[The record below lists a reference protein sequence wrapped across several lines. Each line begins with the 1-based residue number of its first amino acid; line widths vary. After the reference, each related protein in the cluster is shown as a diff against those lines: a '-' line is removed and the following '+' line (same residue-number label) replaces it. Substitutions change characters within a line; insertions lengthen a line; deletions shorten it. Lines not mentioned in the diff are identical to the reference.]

1 MQSEIKLVEI
11 SRKFENLKPPPK
23 WIISQTFKPDT
34 TISQTGTLI
43 LTIAEDV
50 RSKLYELVRELETSK
65 LPDKN
70 MH

>member
-1 MQSEIKLVEI
+1 MPSVDKLVEI
-11 SRKFENLKPPPK
+11 SSKIEHLETAAD
-23 WIISQTFKPDT
+23 WITRQTVHTDN

-43 LTIAEDV
+43 LTIAEDI
-50 RSKLYELVRELETSK
+50 RNTLFELVRELETSK

>member
-1 MQSEIKLVEI
+1 MPSVDKLVEI
-11 SRKFENLKPPPK
+11 SSKIEHLESAAE
-23 WIISQTFKPDT
+23 WITRQTVHTDN